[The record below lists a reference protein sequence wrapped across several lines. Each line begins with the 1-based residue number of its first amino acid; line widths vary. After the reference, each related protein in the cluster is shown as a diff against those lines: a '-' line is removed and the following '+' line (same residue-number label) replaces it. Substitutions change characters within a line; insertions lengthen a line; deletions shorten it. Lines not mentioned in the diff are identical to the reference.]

1 MDEEV
6 IRSTIPFKPGAPYD
20 GAKMDNFRLSL
31 LQDLRKRGMLDATV
45 LTDSQTDDSNRTV
58 SVTYTV
64 TPGEVYNF
72 AKLDVQGLD
81 VTSEPVIEKLWG
93 EKPGHPFNPDYPDF
107 FMKRVSQEGI
117 FDNLGD
123 SRTDYT
129 ADPSTHN
136 VTVHLYFKGGESAAD
151 RAKRQRGEKDKQT
164 SDGSWSPW

>member
-1 MDEEV
+1 
-6 IRSTIPFKPGAPYD
+6 
-20 GAKMDNFRLSL
+20 
-31 LQDLRKRGMLDATV
+31 MLDATV

-58 SVTYTV
+58 NVTYNV

-81 VTSEPVIEKLWG
+81 ITSEPVIEKLWG

-107 FMKRVSQEGI
+107 FMKRVAQEGI

-129 ADPSTHN
+129 ADPATHN
-136 VTVHLYFKGGESAAD
+136 VTVHLYFKGGESAAN
-151 RAKRQRGEKDKQT
+151 RAKRERGEKDKRT